1 MAILGAAAGG
11 GGGAITNFPIT
22 FSSSTT
28 WACPVVMEAYVFVIG
43 GGGAGG
49 GGEVTATFRCQGGAA
64 GGCAVSKL
72 TLAVQNYS
80 IVIGAGG
87 ENQAITGSETPN
99 DGADST
105 FDNSGG
111 TAIDIMTGGG
121 GDGGNSH
128 ATGDLSAFTGGTAS
142 GGTLMNNVG
151 GGQPAVTT
159 DGIVTAG
166 GAVGLWETG
175 RTGIPTTAAGN
186 GYMSETVPSGTH
198 PGIGRPYARTS
209 SNNWFIS
216 PLNIQQSLYGSE
228 AAPNSSLDIKFWRH
242 MLPAGAPGEGGMTG
256 QGPYTS
262 GGNPYYWYGSV
273 SPPLS
278 GGNSMSNNYQYT
290 TQGAASLGGGGGS
303 TLGYHASAV
312 VYSPA
317 GGNGGVIIIPISLG
331 S

>member
-1 MAILGAAAGG
+1 MAVLGASGGG

-49 GGEVTATFRCQGGAA
+49 GGEITSTFRCQGGAA
-64 GGCAVSKL
+64 GGCVVSKL
-72 TLAVQNYS
+72 TLEAQNYS

-87 ENQAITGSETPN
+87 VNQAITGSETPN

-111 TAIDIMTGGG
+111 ADIDIMTAGG
-121 GDGGNSH
+121 GDGGASH
-128 ATGDLSAFTGGTAS
+128 ATGDLSAFTGGTAN

-166 GAVGLWETG
+166 GAVGLWEAG
-175 RTGIPTTAAGN
+175 RTGIPTAAAGN
-186 GYMSETVPSGTH
+186 GYMSENIPSGTH
-198 PGIGRPYARTS
+198 PGIGRPAGRLDAS
-209 SNNWFIS
+209 NWFIS

-262 GGNPYYWYGSV
+262 GSNPYYWYGAV
-273 SPPLS
+273 SAPLS
-278 GGNSMSNNYQYT
+278 GGNSMSNNYQYAS
-290 TQGAASLGGGGGS
+290 QGGASLGGGGGS
-303 TLGYHASAV
+303 TLSYHAGPTI
-312 VYSPA
+312 YSPA